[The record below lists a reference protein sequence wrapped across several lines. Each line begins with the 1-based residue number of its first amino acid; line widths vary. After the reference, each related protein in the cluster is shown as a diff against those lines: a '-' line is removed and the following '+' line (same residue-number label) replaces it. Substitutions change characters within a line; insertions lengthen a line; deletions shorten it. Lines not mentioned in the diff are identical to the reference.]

1 MRHLELKVPP
11 LIVVAIAA
19 LLMWAVARATPR
31 LTLPYPGRVLV
42 AAALLVSGI
51 AIMLMGVL
59 AFRNASTTVDP
70 RFPENASHIVSSGI
84 YRFTRNPMYLGMLVV
99 LIAWMALLS
108 NVGTVVVPPLFALY
122 ITRWQIVPEERALAE
137 KFGAEYEA
145 YCGSV
150 RRWL

>member
-1 MRHLELKVPP
+1 MRQLELKIPP

-31 LTLPYPGRVLV
+31 LTVAYPARPLI

-51 AIMLMGVL
+51 AIVLMGVL
-59 AFRNASTTVDP
+59 AFRKASTTVDP

-99 LIAWMALLS
+99 LIAWMAFLS
-108 NVGTVVVPPLFALY
+108 NVGTIVVPALFVMY
-122 ITRWQIVPEERALAE
+122 ITRWQIVPEERALVA
-137 KFGAEYEA
+137 KFGAEYQA
-145 YCGSV
+145 YCRTV
-150 RRWL
+150 RRWV

>member
-1 MRHLELKVPP
+1 MRQLELKVPP

-19 LLMWAVARATPR
+19 LLMWAVAKATPR

-42 AAALLVSGI
+42 ASALLVSGI

-59 AFRNASTTVDP
+59 AFRKASTTVDP

-99 LIAWMALLS
+99 LMAWMASLS
-108 NVGTVVVPPLFALY
+108 NVGTIVGPVLFALY
-122 ITRWQIVPEERALAE
+122 ITRWQIVPEERVLAE
-137 KFGAEYEA
+137 KFGAEYEV
-145 YCGSV
+145 YCKAV

>member
-11 LIVVAIAA
+11 LIVVTIAA

-31 LTLPYPGRVLV
+31 LTLLYPGRVLV
-42 AAALLVSGI
+42 AAALLISGI
-51 AIMLMGVL
+51 AIMLTGVL
-59 AFRNASTTVDP
+59 AFRKASTTVDP

-84 YRFTRNPMYLGMLVV
+84 YRVTRNPMYLGMLVV
-99 LIAWMALLS
+99 LIAWMALLA
-108 NVGTVVVPPLFALY
+108 NVSTIVIPTLFVLY

-137 KFGAEYEA
+137 KFGAEYEV
-145 YCGSV
+145 YCEAV